1 MQVQTILAV
10 LLMAIGLVST
20 QALAENVPPAL
31 TETPGLTT
39 TQIVDRF
46 VEHVRSSGAADE
58 TARELITSQW
68 QQRRD
73 GDDAESFLAESLAVV
88 WPAFKQGLDLY
99 DDGEYAKAAAAMA
112 VLARHD
118 DPYLSANAAV
128 FEARSLVEQK
138 RIEAA
143 QQRLATLAAQEVT
156 LRDHTLHAA
165 DVRFLIGYC
174 QLHTLHYDE
183 AIKTLE
189 TFGKDYPHASERLQV
204 TAKQIVQEL
213 RRRQADGISDVADL
227 MAYAGRRLGH
237 GTSNKAV
244 TSKQAKAVALLDAL
258 IKTAEDKECK
268 SGSCK
273 KCGGKSKGCKACGG
287 PPSGNQQPSSPA
299 NQSKLP
305 GGGSKT
311 GQLRATVARPGEAWG
326 QMPESERD
334 RILQAVK
341 KNFPARYRELVE
353 QYYKQLAR
361 KQ

>member
-1 MQVQTILAV
+1 MMVRTTIAV
-10 LLMAIGLVST
+10 LLMTVGFVST
-20 QALAENVPPAL
+20 QALAENVPPAPA
-31 TETPGLTT
+31 ERPALTT

-46 VEHVRSSGAADE
+46 VEHVRTSTTADA
-58 TARELITSQW
+58 TARQLITSQW
-68 QQRRD
+68 QERRD
-73 GDDAESFLAESLAVV
+73 GDDAESFLAEALAVV
-88 WPAFKQGLDLY
+88 WPAFKDALDLY
-99 DDGEYAKAAAAMA
+99 EDGEYEKAAGAMA
-112 VLARHD
+112 TLAKHD

-138 RIEAA
+138 QIEAA
-143 QQRLATLAAQEVT
+143 RKRLATLGAKELA

-174 QLHTLHYDE
+174 QLHTLHYDD

-189 TFGKDYPHASERLQV
+189 TFGKDYPNASERLQA

-213 RRRQADGISDVADL
+213 RRRKANGMSDVADL

-237 GTSNKAV
+237 GTSNEPV
-244 TSKQAKAVALLDAL
+244 TSKQAKAVALLDEL
-258 IKTAEDKECK
+258 IKTAEEKECK

-273 KCGGKSKGCKACGG
+273 KCGGKGCKACGG
-287 PPSGNQQPSSPA
+287 APKGNKQPSSPA

-311 GQLRATVARPGEAWG
+311 GDLRAATARPGEAWG

-361 KQ
+361 EQ

>member
-1 MQVQTILAV
+1 MKVQTTIAV
-10 LLMAIGLVST
+10 LLMAVGLVST
-20 QALAENVPPAL
+20 QALAENVPPAA
-31 TETPGLTT
+31 TERPGLTT

-46 VEHVRSSGAADE
+46 IEHVRTSGAADE
-58 TARELITSQW
+58 TARRLIAGQW
-68 QQRRD
+68 EQRRD
-73 GDDAESFLAESLAVV
+73 GDDAESFLAEALAVV
-88 WPAFKQGLDLY
+88 WPAFKDALDLY
-99 DDGEYAKAAAAMA
+99 EDGEYEKAAGAMA
-112 VLARHD
+112 TLAKHD

-128 FEARSLVEQK
+128 FEARSLVEQ
-138 RIEAA
+138 RQIEVARK
-143 QQRLATLAAQEVT
+143 RLATLGAKELA

-189 TFGKDYPHASERLQV
+189 TFAKDYPNASERLQA

-213 RRRQADGISDVADL
+213 RRRKANGMSDVADL

-237 GTSNKAV
+237 GTSNEPV
-244 TSKQAKAVALLDAL
+244 TSKQAKAVALLDEL
-258 IKTAEDKECK
+258 IKTAEEKECEG
-268 SGSCK
+268 GSCK
-273 KCGGKSKGCKACGG
+273 KCGGKGKGCKACGG
-287 PPSGNQQPSSPA
+287 APKGNQQPSSPA
-299 NQSKLP
+299 NQSKLS

-311 GQLRATVARPGEAWG
+311 GDLRAAVARPGEAWG

-361 KQ
+361 EQ